1 MARQTIEQSGRT
13 VDDAVQA
20 ALRQLGLSRA
30 QVEVEVVE
38 EGRAGI
44 GPIGHRPALVRVTPL
59 GAVDAAEP
67 EDSTGAA
74 SPLPRI
80 DDYADPTE
88 LAPGERPGSRQG
100 TRRRGRQRAAASESQ
115 TEAQP
120 DHRQRSRPR
129 QVVQPTGG
137 RRGRRGTNRETQRSE
152 SPRQANRR
160 RNAPRSAPREPLPP
174 FELLADPD
182 FEPNDDPKQFAV
194 ELLTDIVHQLGFD
207 VEVVARDPQTPM
219 DGLNH
224 AFAVL
229 DVKAVEGEDL
239 GLLIGR
245 HGSHVAALQYLVN
258 VILSR
263 AVEGNH
269 PITVDVDG
277 YRRRRE
283 VALVE
288 MAQRAAAEVR
298 EYGEPVELNAMP
310 AAERRIIHLQIQ
322 DDPELHTQS
331 VGEGA
336 SRRVRVL
343 YREDG

>member
-1 MARQTIEQSGRT
+1 MTRNTIEQSGRT
-13 VDDAVQA
+13 VDDAVQV
-20 ALRQLGLSRA
+20 ALQKLGLPRA
-30 QVEVEVVE
+30 QVEVEVVS

-44 GPIGHRPALVRVTPL
+44 GPIGHRPAVVRVTPL
-59 GAVDAAEP
+59 AAI
-67 EDSTGAA
+67 GAA
-74 SPLPRI
+74 DSEPSSETRAPLPRI

-88 LAPGERPGSRQG
+88 LDPGQRAAPREGS
-100 TRRRGRQRAAASESQ
+100 RRRGRQRTAEREPQA
-115 TEAQP
+115 EAQP

-129 QVVQPTGG
+129 QVVQPTSG
-137 RRGRRGTNRETQRSE
+137 RRGGRAVNRENQRRDS
-152 SPRQANRR
+152 SRQSNRR
-160 RNAPRSAPREPLPP
+160 RSGSRPAPREPLPQ

-182 FEPNDDPKQFAV
+182 YEPNEDPRQFAV

-207 VEVVARDPQTPM
+207 VEVVARDPETPM

-224 AFAVL
+224 AVAVL
-229 DVKAVEGEDL
+229 DVNAVEGEDL

-283 VALVE
+283 TALIE
-288 MAQRAAAEVR
+288 MAQRAATEVR
-298 EYGEPVELNAMP
+298 EFGEPVELAAMP
-310 AAERRIIHLQIQ
+310 AAERRIVHLQIQ
-322 DDPELHTQS
+322 DDPELQTHS

-336 SRRVRVL
+336 SRRVRIL
-343 YREDG
+343 YREDR

>member
-1 MARQTIEQSGRT
+1 MAEHTIEQSGRT

-20 ALRQLGLSRA
+20 ALRKLGLSRA
-30 QVEVEVVE
+30 EVEVNVIE

-44 GPIGHRPALVRVTPL
+44 GPIGHRPAVVRVTPL
-59 GAVDAAEP
+59 GAADPA
-67 EDSTGAA
+67 SGSGAS

-88 LAPGERPGSRQG
+88 LDPGQRPAPREGQ
-100 TRRRGRQRAAASESQ
+100 RRRGRSRAAER
-115 TEAQP
+115 EAPAEVQP

-129 QVVQPTGG
+129 QVVQPSGG
-137 RRGRRGTNRETQRSE
+137 RRGRRSGGREHQRAE
-152 SPRQANRR
+152 SGRQSNRR
-160 RNAPRSAPREPLPP
+160 RGGSRPAPREPLPP

-182 FEPNDDPKQFAV
+182 YEPNEDPKQFAV
-194 ELLTDIVHQLGFD
+194 ELLTDIVRHLGFE

-224 AFAVL
+224 AVAVL
-229 DVKAVEGEDL
+229 DVNAVGGEDL

-263 AVEGNH
+263 SVEGNH

-283 VALVE
+283 TALVE

-298 EYGEPVELNAMP
+298 EFGEPVELNAMP

-322 DDPELHTQS
+322 DDPELSTHS

-336 SRRVRVL
+336 SRRVRIL